1 MNVTHVTLA
10 SKYTSKSYTT
20 QSKRTVNMF
29 MLTVDL
35 GEHTAMALSAHWMMG
50 ARRNATRVY
59 CDIKVRMPGG
69 GYRYGAGFV
78 DGSGYHKESAALQEA
93 LDNAGVQLFD
103 GSDRIDVGGT
113 GERAMLEALRH
124 IARLLY
130 PDFTI
135 DQI

>member
-78 DGSGYHKESAALQEA
+78 DGSGYHKESAALQ
-93 LDNAGVQLFD
+93 QCR
-103 GSDRIDVGGT
+103 GSAIRW
-113 GERAMLEALRH
+113 
-124 IARLLY
+124 
-130 PDFTI
+130 
-135 DQI
+135 Q